1 MPHASTALTATSRP
15 QALGLLARAPLEL
28 LERQMAEFSPLPP
41 HTWLRKPETGMVMLR
56 GRLGG
61 GGQVFHLGE
70 TTVTR
75 CTLRLIAAD
84 LAPAVGVGTV
94 RGTSARHAELVALC
108 DALLQTTPWA
118 TRLQGELLQPLAAAE
133 QDRHARRA
141 AEVAA
146 SKVDFYTLVR
156 GED

>member
-1 MPHASTALTATSRP
+1 MLDASAASRQ

-28 LERQMAEFSPLPP
+28 LERQLAELGPLPV
-41 HTWLRKPETGMVMLR
+41 HGWLRPPETGMVMLR

-61 GGQVFHLGE
+61 GGRVFHLGE

-75 CTLRLIAAD
+75 CTLRLAD
-84 LAPAVGVGTV
+84 AELPHAVGVGVV
-94 RGTSARHAELVALC
+94 RGMSKRHAELVALC
-108 DALLQTTPWA
+108 DALLQSTPWA
-118 TRLQGELLQPLAAAE
+118 ARLQARLLQPLAAAE
-133 QDRHARRA
+133 QERHARRA

-146 SKVDFYTLVR
+146 SKVDFYTLLR